1 MTAIKT
7 YHRPQDMD
15 EAIGLLT
22 QPGVTTAVLAG
33 GTELNVDKAEAV
45 DAVVDLQALGL
56 EGIEQKG
63 DRLIIR
69 AMTRLQALVE
79 SGNTP
84 DLIRETAH
92 REGPNTF
99 RNQGTIGG
107 VIANADSES
116 ELLAAMLVSEAEVS
130 VQTQSGVRTLALSAV
145 LADVDGSLADGI
157 LTAVSLAIAGQT
169 TSGRV
174 ARTPAD
180 KPIVA
185 AVGRKKEDGQL
196 LLALC
201 GLADTPIL
209 VNPDQ
214 IASLDPSADFR
225 GSSEYR
231 KQMATVLS
239 ERVVEE
245 LN

>member
-107 VIANADSES
+107 VIADADSES
-116 ELLAAMLVSEAEVS
+116 ELLAACWS
-130 VQTQSGVRTLALSAV
+130 VKQRSRFRPRAVFAPWRSQQSWLMSMDRLLMASSPQ
-145 LADVDGSLADGI
+145 SLWPLQARPP
-157 LTAVSLAIAGQT
+157 VAG
-169 TSGRV
+169 
-174 ARTPAD
+174 
-180 KPIVA
+180 
-185 AVGRKKEDGQL
+185 
-196 LLALC
+196 
-201 GLADTPIL
+201 
-209 VNPDQ
+209 
-214 IASLDPSADFR
+214 
-225 GSSEYR
+225 
-231 KQMATVLS
+231 
-239 ERVVEE
+239 
-245 LN
+245 